1 MILFLFLAQVDSLSM
16 DKAIDIAFSNSPSY
30 YESKI
35 SLDKSRIL
43 YYQTLANLLPTVSV
57 TGTYTK
63 TEDSGLFTNPYSGS
77 ANLSVPIFDL
87 DVIASIFIGGRQLKG
102 TKIQHRAD
110 ISALILSLKTAYY
123 NLINAREL
131 LGSSE
136 IAIKRAR
143 ENLKLIETK
152 YSLGAASKLEMLQ
165 GEVFELRALQDRA
178 KARTLQAIAQEEL
191 KSILGITN
199 DIFPTD
205 TLIAPD
211 STDFPSLDFLVLILE
226 EVNYN
231 VQITKELRDVAKLD
245 LIASYV
251 SFLPKIS
258 FFYGYTYS
266 SDSLIFD
273 FQHFKDNSTKNYG
286 INVSFPIFEIKSLI
300 FNYLNAKKELQLKE
314 FTKKRVI
321 LETKKSLR
329 TNYYALREA
338 HERLHF
344 ARKSLDAATE
354 ASTIA
359 KEQYALGVIS
369 FLDFLTTEKSLYESR
384 VAYIS
389 ALSDFYTQRV
399 NLSYFLG
406 ELSFNKERE

>member
-1 MILFLFLAQVDSLSM
+1 MILFLLLSQVDSLSM

-43 YYQTLANLLPTVSV
+43 FYQTLANLLPTVSV

-77 ANLSVPIFDL
+77 ANLGVPIFDL

-110 ISALILSLKTAYY
+110 ISGLILSLKTAYY

-131 LGSSE
+131 LSSSE

-152 YSLGAASKLEMLQ
+152 YTLGAASKLEMLQ

-178 KARTLQAIAQEEL
+178 KARTFQATAQEEL

-211 STDFPSLDFLVLILE
+211 SAEFPSLDSLVLILE

-300 FNYLNAKKELQLKE
+300 FNHLNAKKELQLKE

-338 HERLHF
+338 HERLRF

-384 VAYIS
+384 VAHIS